1 MALIN
6 FINNYNPLSDQKSKA
21 LIIAEA
27 GVNHEGSIDLAKRLI
42 DEACEGGADAVK
54 FQTYKAEKLAS
65 RDSPYYW
72 DINKETTRSQ
82 YELFKKYD
90 KFWKKEYEDL
100 KVHCD
105 KAGIEFLSTPFDITS
120 LDFLNDLMDVI
131 KISSSDLNNLPFIK
145 KILTYQKPIL
155 LSTGASF
162 VWEIQRTI
170 DMIRK
175 ADVKYCLLHCVL
187 NYPTEMENANL
198 GMISTLKSTFPDAV
212 LGYSDH
218 TLPENIDVITTS
230 YILGSRIIE
239 KHFTFDKSLPGNDH
253 YHAMDKNDLKK
264 IVEAIEHTR
273 KILGS

>member
-1 MALIN
+1 
-6 FINNYNPLSDQKSKA
+6 
-21 LIIAEA
+21 
-27 GVNHEGSIDLAKRLI
+27 
-42 DEACEGGADAVK
+42 
-54 FQTYKAEKLAS
+54 
-65 RDSPYYW
+65 
-72 DINKETTRSQ
+72 
-82 YELFKKYD
+82 
-90 KFWKKEYEDL
+90 
-100 KVHCD
+100 
-105 KAGIEFLSTPFDITS
+105 
-120 LDFLNDLMDVI
+120 MDVI

-273 KILGS
+273 KILGSYDKIPLKSEKISRKNARRSLVAAKDITANERVTENHLTWKRPAFGIGPEDYDLLLGKKALHDISIDTILKWNMFS